1 MTLSDTIVSK
11 EIVNLIIVM
20 RMRLITYRDLRRGA
34 QTLPVLR
41 PIHSPVEQV
50 DTKNGPRWME
60 SAVLI

>member
-1 MTLSDTIVSK
+1 MTLSDTIVLK
-11 EIVNLIIVM
+11 EIVSLIIVM
-20 RMRLITYRDLRRGA
+20 RMHLITYRDLRRGA
-34 QTLPVLR
+34 QTLPVLH